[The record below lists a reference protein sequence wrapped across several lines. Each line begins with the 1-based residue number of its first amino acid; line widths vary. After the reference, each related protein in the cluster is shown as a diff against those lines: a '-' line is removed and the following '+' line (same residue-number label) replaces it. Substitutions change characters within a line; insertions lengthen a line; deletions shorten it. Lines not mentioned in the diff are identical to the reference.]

1 VLYLIIIKNVIDMST
16 ELKSLKG
23 QFHSQ
28 KTNEMENTEMSLTRF
43 SGGKE
48 GMKLQLTMRAQEDF
62 FTHIT
67 LNKSE
72 IKKLIKELQE
82 NFEL

>member
-1 VLYLIIIKNVIDMST
+1 MST

-23 QFHSQ
+23 KFHSQ

-48 GMKLQLTMRAQEDF
+48 GMKLQLTMRSQEDL
-62 FTHIT
+62 FTHIA
-67 LNKSE
+67 LNKEE
-72 IKKLIKELQE
+72 IKTLIKELKE
-82 NFEL
+82 NFDL

>member
-1 VLYLIIIKNVIDMST
+1 MST

-23 QFHSQ
+23 KNWNQEASEF
-28 KTNEMENTEMSLTRF
+28 ENAEMSLTRF

-48 GMKLQLTMRAQEDF
+48 GMKLQLTMRNNGTF
-62 FTHIT
+62 FTSIA
-67 LNKSE
+67 LNKKE

-82 NFEL
+82 NFDLITNEN

>member
-1 VLYLIIIKNVIDMST
+1 MST
-16 ELKSLKG
+16 ELKTIKG

-28 KTNEMENTEMSLTRF
+28 ETNEMENTEMSLTRF

-48 GMKLQLTMRAQEDF
+48 GMKLQLTMRDQGDF

-67 LNKSE
+67 LNKEELKTLVKE
-72 IKKLIKELQE
+72 IQE
-82 NFEL
+82 NFDI

>member
-1 VLYLIIIKNVIDMST
+1 MST

-23 QFHSQ
+23 KNWNENTS
-28 KTNEMENTEMSLTRF
+28 EMENTEMSLTRF

-48 GMKLQLTMRAQEDF
+48 GMKLQLTMRSQGDF
-62 FTHIT
+62 FTHIA
-67 LNKSE
+67 LNKEE
-72 IKKLIKELQE
+72 IKTLIKELQE

>member
-1 VLYLIIIKNVIDMST
+1 MST

-23 QFHSQ
+23 KNWNQEASEF
-28 KTNEMENTEMSLTRF
+28 ENAEMSLTRF

-48 GMKLQLTMRAQEDF
+48 GMKLQLTMREQGDF

-67 LNKSE
+67 LNKEELKTLVKE
-72 IKKLIKELQE
+72 IQE

>member
-1 VLYLIIIKNVIDMST
+1 MST

-23 QFHSQ
+23 KFHSQ

-48 GMKLQLTMRAQEDF
+48 GMKLQLTMRTEDQDQF

-67 LNKSE
+67 LNKE
-72 IKKLIKELQE
+72 QIKLLIQELQE

>member
-1 VLYLIIIKNVIDMST
+1 
-16 ELKSLKG
+16 
-23 QFHSQ
+23 
-28 KTNEMENTEMSLTRF
+28 MENTEMSLTRF

-48 GMKLQLTMRAQEDF
+48 GMKLQLTMRSQGDF

>member
-1 VLYLIIIKNVIDMST
+1 MATK
-16 ELKSLKG
+16 LKSLKG

-28 KTNEMENTEMSLTRF
+28 KTNEMENTEISLTRF
-43 SGGKE
+43 SGKE
-48 GMKLQLTMRAQEDF
+48 GMKVQLTMRSQDDF

-67 LNKSE
+67 LNKKE

>member
-1 VLYLIIIKNVIDMST
+1 MST

-28 KTNEMENTEMSLTRF
+28 ETNEMENTEMSLTRF

-48 GMKLQLTMRAQEDF
+48 GMKLQLTMRTQDQF

-67 LNKSE
+67 LNKE
-72 IKKLIKELQE
+72 ELKTLIKEIQE

>member
-1 VLYLIIIKNVIDMST
+1 MST
-16 ELKSLKG
+16 ELKTLKG
-23 QFHSQ
+23 QFQSM
-28 KTNEMENTEMSLTRF
+28 KTGKIENTEMSLTRF

-48 GMKLQLTMRAQEDF
+48 GMKVQLTMRTQDEF

-67 LNKSE
+67 LNKEE

>member
-1 VLYLIIIKNVIDMST
+1 MST

-28 KTNEMENTEMSLTRF
+28 ETNKMENTEMSLTRF
-43 SGGKE
+43 SGGSE
-48 GMKLQLTMRAQEDF
+48 GMKVQLTMRSQGDF

-67 LNKSE
+67 LNKEE
-72 IKKLIKELQE
+72 IKTLIKELQE

>member
-1 VLYLIIIKNVIDMST
+1 MST
-16 ELKSLKG
+16 ELKTLKG
-23 QFHSQ
+23 KFHSQ

-48 GMKLQLTMRAQEDF
+48 GMKVQLTMRTQDDF
-62 FTHIT
+62 FTHIA
-67 LNKSE
+67 LNKEE
-72 IKKLIKELQE
+72 IKTLVKELQE

>member
-1 VLYLIIIKNVIDMST
+1 
-16 ELKSLKG
+16 
-23 QFHSQ
+23 
-28 KTNEMENTEMSLTRF
+28 MENTEMSLTRF

-48 GMKLQLTMRAQEDF
+48 GMKLQLTMRTQDQF

-67 LNKSE
+67 LNKE
-72 IKKLIKELQE
+72 ELKTLIKEIQE

>member
-1 VLYLIIIKNVIDMST
+1 MST

-23 QFHSQ
+23 KNWNEESS
-28 KTNEMENTEMSLTRF
+28 EMENTEMSLTRF

-48 GMKLQLTMRAQEDF
+48 GMKVQFTMREQGDF

-67 LNKSE
+67 LNKKE

-82 NFEL
+82 NFDL

>member
-1 VLYLIIIKNVIDMST
+1 MST

-28 KTNEMENTEMSLTRF
+28 ETNEMENTEMSLTRF

-48 GMKLQLTMRAQEDF
+48 GMKLQFTMRSQDF

>member
-1 VLYLIIIKNVIDMST
+1 MST

-23 QFHSQ
+23 KNWNQEASEF
-28 KTNEMENTEMSLTRF
+28 ENAEMSLTRF

-48 GMKLQLTMRAQEDF
+48 GMKLQLTMRNNGDF
-62 FTHIT
+62 FTHIA
-67 LNKSE
+67 LNKKE
-72 IKKLIKELQE
+72 IKTLIKELQE

>member
-1 VLYLIIIKNVIDMST
+1 MST

-28 KTNEMENTEMSLTRF
+28 KTNEMENTELSLTRF

-48 GMKLQLTMRAQEDF
+48 GMKVQLTMRDQGDF

-67 LNKSE
+67 LDKEQINV
-72 IKKLIKELQE
+72 LITELQE

>member
-1 VLYLIIIKNVIDMST
+1 MST

-48 GMKLQLTMRAQEDF
+48 GMKLQLTMRTQDQF

-67 LNKSE
+67 LNKKE
-72 IKKLIKELQE
+72 LKILIKEIQE